1 MAADDAADR
10 RDVDDRAAAGT
21 LMAGTAALVPRNTPV
36 ELISITQFQCSS
48 VWSASRGPAV
58 WPVWMLSLGS
68 RPEMPAM
75 LHRMSTR
82 PQVFSA

>member
-1 MAADDAADR
+1 MPQIDEMLMIEPPPAR
-10 RDVDDRAAAGT
+10 C
-21 LMAGTAALVPRNTPV
+21 MAGTAALVPRNTPV

-82 PQVFSA
+82 P